1 MFGSVGMPELF
12 VIFVIA
18 LLVFGPGKLPD
29 VGRSIGEAIRGFKK
43 ALNEP
48 DSPSLEE
55 REKETKAKGP
65 SKPESGSAD

>member
-1 MFGSVGMPELF
+1 MFGSIGVPELL
-12 VIFVIA
+12 VIFAVV

-48 DSPSLEE
+48 ENTPPKEPPIPSQAEKSSNPDSHRAS
-55 REKETKAKGP
+55 
-65 SKPESGSAD
+65 

>member
-1 MFGSVGMPELF
+1 MFGSIGVPELL
-12 VIFVIA
+12 VIFAVV

-48 DSPSLEE
+48 ASTPLEE
-55 REKETKAKGP
+55 PQKPSQAEKSSNPDCHRAP
-65 SKPESGSAD
+65 